1 MNVEQVARVL
11 RSMASGECRWIGC
24 EGVHAYAF
32 GSQVA
37 GRFDAK
43 ALVFKVVTDGRPF
56 AGQAWMNG
64 DEAAAVAVAAI
75 EQADSRRAPAGES
88 GDGFQLEDEI
98 MAKSK
103 KVETKKVTKAKA
115 PARVAEKPVKAA
127 EKLAATAK
135 APDSP
140 PAAKARVAAKL
151 TKAAVK
157 AGLVEAAPAK
167 KRPSIVA
174 KEIIEREGLKNTS
187 HQFEVENVVD
197 HKGRQFWIVK
207 VQGFFVA
214 EFDGIA
220 AAKKAYPNA
229 RILGGQGCAEAVEN
243 FTADVCRV
251 PADEPAPK
259 PKRGAAFGKAIGD
272 SIAVHR
278 AEKAAATA
286 ETPEERMARL
296 KAAARK
302 AWETRRAQGW
312 KHPKAKSEMLQKI
325 DAQLA
330 ESRAI
335 SKQARETFKA
345 IDAKKAER
353 KKAEAMIK
361 RVEKREK
368 AKRAGQPIGGIA
380 QLKKIMG
387 EAIGL

>member
-1 MNVEQVARVL
+1 
-11 RSMASGECRWIGC
+11 
-24 EGVHAYAF
+24 
-32 GSQVA
+32 VA
-37 GRFDAK
+37 GRFDPK
-43 ALVFKVVTDGRPF
+43 ALVFKVVADGRPYE
-56 AGQAWMNG
+56 GQDWVSCE
-64 DEAAAVAVAAI
+64 EAAEHVAVMLYVVAMN
-75 EQADSRRAPAGES
+75 EQADSRRVPAGDGGE
-88 GDGFQLEDEI
+88 GFQLEDEI
-98 MAKSK
+98 MAKAK
-103 KVETKKVTKAKA
+103 KVETKKQTKAPK
-115 PARVAEKPVKAA
+115 VK
-127 EKLAATAK
+127 ATAK

-259 PKRGAAFGKAIGD
+259 PEPVKA
-272 SIAVHR
+272 
-278 AEKAAATA
+278 KAAAPAT
-286 ETPEERMARL
+286 ETPDERLARL

-312 KHPKAKSEMLQKI
+312 KHPKAKVVSPLIAKI

-330 ESRAI
+330 QSKAHV
-335 SKQARETFKA
+335 KQARETFKA

-353 KKAEAMIK
+353 KKAEAVIK

-368 AKRAGQPIGGIA
+368 AKRLGQPITGGGSSGHGIRE
-380 QLKKIMG
+380 LKRIMG
-387 EAIGL
+387 QAIGLN

>member
-1 MNVEQVARVL
+1 MNAEQVARVM
-11 RSMASGECRWIGC
+11 RSMASGESRWIGS
-24 EGVHAYAF
+24 EGVHVYAF

-37 GRFDAK
+37 GRFDPK
-43 ALVFKVVTDGRPF
+43 ALVFKVVTADRDH
-56 AGQAWMNG
+56 AAQAWMG
-64 DEAAAVAVAAI
+64 CDEAAALVVAAN
-75 EQADSRRAPAGES
+75 EQADSRRVPAGDGGE
-88 GDGFQLEDEI
+88 GFQVEDEI
-98 MAKSK
+98 MAKAK
-103 KVETKKVTKAKA
+103 KVETKKQTKAPK
-115 PARVAEKPVKAA
+115 VK
-127 EKLAATAK
+127 ATAK

-229 RILGGQGCAEAVEN
+229 RILGGQGCAEAVEGQ
-243 FTADVCRV
+243 
-251 PADEPAPK
+251 PADEPAPQPEPVKAK
-259 PKRGAAFGKAIGD
+259 P
-272 SIAVHR
+272 
-278 AEKAAATA
+278 AATA
-286 ETPEERMARL
+286 TETPDERLARL

-312 KHPKAKSEMLQKI
+312 KHPKAKVVSPLIAKI

-330 ESRAI
+330 QSKAHV
-335 SKQARETFKA
+335 KQARETLKA

-353 KKAEAMIK
+353 KKAEAVIK

-368 AKRAGQPIGGIA
+368 AKRLGQPINGGGSSGHGIRE
-380 QLKKIMG
+380 LKRIMG
-387 EAIGL
+387 QAIGLN